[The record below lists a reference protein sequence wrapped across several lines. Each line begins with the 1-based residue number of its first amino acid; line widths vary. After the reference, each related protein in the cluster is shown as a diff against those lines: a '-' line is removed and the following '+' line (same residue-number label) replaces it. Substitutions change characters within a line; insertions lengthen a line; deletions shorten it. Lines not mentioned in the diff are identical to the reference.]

1 MRYKKPEI
9 RKINE
14 IFKRIGKTGKIS
26 NDDAEYI
33 RRHYWDFQIPMFV
46 RKKRISDKELDHIV
60 EHYQDYRIPMFVRR
74 KKR

>member
-46 RKKRISDKELDHIV
+46 RKKR
-60 EHYQDYRIPMFVRR
+60 
-74 KKR
+74 